1 MAKPP
6 LTEKELRSFQSALD
20 RREQELNA
28 REARLI
34 DRVTMQAISLVLLQA
49 LRKNGKIKPAHLN
62 EIRFARELFDKGDYE
77 PRAKM
82 ERILSETVI
91 DREQRRDTPQG

>member
-1 MAKPP
+1 MKPP
-6 LTEKELRSFQSALD
+6 LTELELRELENRLSA
-20 RREQELNA
+20 REAELIK

-34 DRVTMQAISLVLLQA
+34 DDVTMQAISLVLLQS

-62 EIRFARELFDKGDYE
+62 EIRFAREQFGAGDYQ
-77 PRAKM
+77 PREKLL
-82 ERILSETVI
+82 RVLSETAI